1 MSTKSL
7 KLKPV
12 EYLSQILNP
21 EPLLASGGLVSN
33 VDVYPNWIPTYS
45 NYSSINTTINS
56 SIADNG
62 CPDFMIVGYL

>member
-21 EPLLASGGLVSN
+21 EPLLASGGLVLN
-33 VDVYPNWIPTYS
+33 VDVYPN
-45 NYSSINTTINS
+45 
-56 SIADNG
+56 
-62 CPDFMIVGYL
+62 

>member
-33 VDVYPNWIPTYS
+33 VDVYPN
-45 NYSSINTTINS
+45 
-56 SIADNG
+56 
-62 CPDFMIVGYL
+62 